1 MSGTTDLSFLLKN
14 ATPRLNPGTYVF
26 CSVESLGELR
36 FADVV
41 FTFKEQEGLTVVL
54 LREKADALNLQY
66 EFEAAWI
73 SLDVVSSLEAVGL
86 TAAFST
92 ALASQ
97 GITCNVVAGFYHDH
111 LFVMK
116 RDETRAME
124 ILSRLKTAK

>member
-26 CSVESLGELR
+26 CTVESLGAIAFE
-36 FADVV
+36 DVI
-41 FTFKEQEGLTVVL
+41 FTFKEHEGLTVVL
-54 LREKADALNLQY
+54 LQEKAEALNLDY
-66 EFEAAWI
+66 EFQASWI

-86 TAAFST
+86 TSAFSS
-92 ALASQ
+92 ALAKH

-116 RDETRAME
+116 KDESRALE
-124 ILSRLKTAK
+124 ILSAMK